1 MSGVRSPRLSRPALI
16 AALSVVL
23 ACQQGANIA
32 TSPSPTVTTPAT
44 SPTSSS
50 TTPTGTPIASPRPP
64 EPTPVVLTV
73 SGRVT
78 RAPDGRPVPGVR
90 LRFAPFAIND
100 GRVPGPDVVVTS
112 DATGAYS
119 AKVPAW
125 TLEALANSS
134 SSQLSLFVTPPAGM
148 KVIVVTQSS
157 TLPIG
162 PIAPNVPEWYFML
175 ARDLSGPIDITLE
188 AQ

>member
-1 MSGVRSPRLSRPALI
+1 MWKRAMSTLPLTLALV
-16 AALSVVL
+16 AA
-23 ACQQGANIA
+23 ACGTAA
-32 TSPSPTVTTPAT
+32 TTT
-44 SPTSSS
+44 SPTPSA
-50 TTPTGTPIASPRPP
+50 TATPGAVATATPTASPRPP

-78 RAPDGRPVPGVR
+78 RASDGGPVPGVR

-100 GRVPGPDVVVTS
+100 GRVPGPDAVVTS

-119 AKVPAW
+119 AMVPAW
-125 TLEALANSS
+125 TLAALADSS

-148 KVIVVTQSS
+148 KVLAVTQSN
-157 TLPIG
+157 TFPIG
-162 PIAPNVPEWYFML
+162 PIAPNAPDWYFML
-175 ARDLSGPIDITLE
+175 ARDLSGPIDITLA